1 MDTAEFPHFLGR
13 RPRLKWTWIRS
24 EKRKPDWN
32 GKQMSRNGGPKDW
45 NGGPKDWNGKEKAP
59 QGQRKSKADRKP
71 MPGYYIAKWN
81 GKGCEPVLV
90 NGKNLSDYGNSA
102 SCNGTKAT
110 PCLQADLFGDWRE
123 EIILFDSADCAH
135 LNIFSTNIPTPHRV
149 PTLMHDHVY
158 RMGVAWQNVSYN
170 QPPHLG
176 YYLPDYVKE

>member
-1 MDTAEFPHFLGR
+1 MGKKGGQNVGNGNA
-13 RPRLKWTWIRS
+13 KAQQ
-24 EKRKPDWN
+24 EKH
-32 GKQMSRNGGPKDW
+32 Q
-45 NGGPKDWNGKEKAP
+45 
-59 QGQRKSKADRKP
+59 SKADRKQ
-71 MPGYYIAKWN
+71 MPAYYIAKWN
-81 GKGCEPVLV
+81 GKGCDPVLI
-90 NGKNLSDYGNSA
+90 NGKNLSDYGRSA

-123 EIILFDSADCAH
+123 EIILFDSSDCAH

-176 YYLPDYVKE
+176 YYLPDYVKK